1 MKKKSIKTLK
11 LEKNTIAILEN
22 KASSIKGGSISLASR
37 RAMCGARSRVLC

>member
-22 KASSIKGGSISLASR
+22 KASIKGGSISLASR
-37 RAMCGARSRVLC
+37 RAICGARSSLC